1 MDKLDYL
8 EKFFAESHYSIAE
21 GETSLSNVWFE
32 FMARKLM
39 KERGITEISDEAW
52 EYLLDEVWEKYPPAY
67 EIDFRM
73 SLDRKNKYRVSN

>member
-1 MDKLDYL
+1 
-8 EKFFAESHYSIAE
+8 
-21 GETSLSNVWFE
+21 
-32 FMARKLM
+32 MARKMM

-52 EYLLDEVWEKYPPAY
+52 ENLLDEAWEKYPPAY